1 MMDTKEQLKSIM
13 TNSEKLQDFLT
24 RKDVTILLVICLMY
38 FVWTFSYK
46 LGKDLAFRDMGKQ
59 PIENK

>member
-1 MMDTKEQLKSIM
+1 M